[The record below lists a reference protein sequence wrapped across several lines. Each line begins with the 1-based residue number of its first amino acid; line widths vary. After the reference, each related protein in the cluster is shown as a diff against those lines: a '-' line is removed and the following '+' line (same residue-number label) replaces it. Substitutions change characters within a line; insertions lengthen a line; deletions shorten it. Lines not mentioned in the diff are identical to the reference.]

1 MLSDFQYCIQL
12 MLKNQANIKTH
23 PKNFND
29 KYHDFHCMSREE
41 EKKEKREEKAR
52 VHEKRKCMQLCTNK
66 VIISGLPFTDNI
78 IRSKDNASSFGNM
91 FIPVMKS

>member
-29 KYHDFHCMSREE
+29 KYHDFHCTTGCRSVYTVSD
-41 EKKEKREEKAR
+41 KRLRHGGSGYETIRNGSEHILN
-52 VHEKRKCMQLCTNK
+52 HEHA
-66 VIISGLPFTDNI
+66 
-78 IRSKDNASSFGNM
+78 ASASAYF
-91 FIPVMKS
+91 